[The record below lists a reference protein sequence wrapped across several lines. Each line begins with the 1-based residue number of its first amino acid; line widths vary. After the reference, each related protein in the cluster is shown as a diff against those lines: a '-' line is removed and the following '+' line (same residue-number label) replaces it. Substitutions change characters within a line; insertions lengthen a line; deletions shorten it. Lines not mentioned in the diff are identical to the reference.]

1 MHPFIDIVNFL
12 GENIHEDE
20 NDYCCCAHC
29 PDIVTYRKL
38 HHTGIVTGIDI
49 DHIPGR
55 RKDLVGIFSWYL
67 QATVSLVSGC
77 WDIAEIQISIER
89 SSSGLLTIF
98 SADICRQHNETRPA
112 QTHSRSRH
120 SAQVKSPKLGSL
132 IIDQDSFAKQDSKS
146 FKWQRHHIVE
156 GFKTRLKNHLN
167 VENTICNYPNDART
181 KTQRT
186 KIRWDSVSPALSC
199 LIFNNAPSRA
209 YKWGSTIQLAVSP
222 SILKKYKIKVEMLI
236 LLF

>member
-77 WDIAEIQISIER
+77 WDIAEIQISIQR
-89 SSSGLLTIF
+89 SSSMLLTRLLLNPRGRLAVL
-98 SADICRQHNETRPA
+98 SASMRCTTLGRIYFYYTQGQSVKTSQHWALFA
-112 QTHSRSRH
+112 Q
-120 SAQVKSPKLGSL
+120 GSHP
-132 IIDQDSFAKQDSKS
+132 
-146 FKWQRHHIVE
+146 RE
-156 GFKTRLKNHLN
+156 GWR
-167 VENTICNYPNDART
+167 D
-181 KTQRT
+181 
-186 KIRWDSVSPALSC
+186 
-199 LIFNNAPSRA
+199 
-209 YKWGSTIQLAVSP
+209 STIPCRKLLPHLGKPTWLPWPPCPVVPKPASGAWI
-222 SILKKYKIKVEMLI
+222 SKYKIWSSR
-236 LLF
+236 LLWGIMWWMVLSISACPSEPVIPQKSGSAIFLN